1 MKSIRFRII
10 LVFCSFQYLYSNG
23 QSSPFAYQA
32 TSVKTDSVKKIYFSK
47 QWKELAIYNGRLF
60 RGYEYGIEGHGFYF
74 SSDWQIGNI
83 QYDGIWY
90 NDLPLRYDI
99 YKDEVMVNHPNNI
112 PIILF
117 GERVQQFH
125 FAGLHFFRLKTN
137 IKNEHSVGIYQLLS
151 DGKIK
156 LLSRRSKI
164 IEENLENKKVEKKF
178 IDQHKYY
185 LVKDGE
191 YHLVRNQKSVLNV
204 LSDRR
209 QEIIKDL
216 KKNNIRF
223 KTDPEKAIIHIAD
236 FYNQSH

>member
-1 MKSIRFRII
+1 MKSIRFGII
-10 LVFCSFQYLYSNG
+10 LVFYSFQYLYSNG
-23 QSSPFAYQA
+23 QSSPSTYQA
-32 TSVKTDSVKKIYFSK
+32 TSVKTDSVINIYFTK
-47 QWKELAIYNGRLF
+47 QRKELAIYNGRLF

-74 SSDWQIGNI
+74 SNDWQIGNI

-90 NDLPLRYDI
+90 NNLPLRYDI

-125 FAGLHFFRLKTN
+125 FADLHFFRLKTGN
-137 IKNEHSVGIYQLLS
+137 KNEPSANIYQLLT

-156 LLSRRSKI
+156 ILARRSKI

-178 IDQHKYY
+178 IDQHRYY
-185 LVKDGE
+185 LVKDE
-191 YHLVRNQKSVLNV
+191 KYHLVRNQRSMLN
-204 LSDRR
+204 LLGNRR
-209 QEIIKDL
+209 QEILKDL
-216 KKNNIRF
+216 RKNNIRF
-223 KTDPEKAIIHIAD
+223 KKDREKAIIHMAD

>member
-10 LVFCSFQYLYSNG
+10 LVFCSLQYVYSNG
-23 QSSPFAYQA
+23 QSSPSAFQVNSAK
-32 TSVKTDSVKKIYFSK
+32 SDSVINIYFSK
-47 QWKELAIYNGRLF
+47 QRKELAIYNGRLF
-60 RGYEYGIEGHGFYF
+60 RGYEYGIEGHAFY
-74 SSDWQIGNI
+74 SNSDWQIGKI
-83 QYDGIWY
+83 RYDGIWY

-99 YKDEVMVNHPNNI
+99 YKNEVMVNHPNNI

-125 FAGLHFFRLKTN
+125 FAGLHFYRLKSG
-137 IKNEHSVGIYQLLS
+137 IKNEPPADIYQLLA

-178 IDQHKYY
+178 IEQHKYY

-191 YHLVRNQKSVLNV
+191 YHLVRNQNSMLNL

-209 QEIIKDL
+209 QEILKDL
-216 KKNNIRF
+216 RKNNIRF
-223 KTDPEKAIIHIAD
+223 KKDREKAIIHIAD
-236 FYNQSH
+236 FYNQSQ

>member
-1 MKSIRFRII
+1 MKSIRFGII
-10 LVFCSFQYLYSNG
+10 LAFCSFLYLYSNG
-23 QSSPFAYQA
+23 QSSPSANQA
-32 TSVKTDSVKKIYFSK
+32 TSVKTDSVINIYFSK
-47 QWKELAIYNGRLF
+47 QWKELPIYNGRLF

-90 NDLPLRYDI
+90 NNLPLRYDI

-125 FAGLHFFRLKTN
+125 FADLHFFRLKTG
-137 IKNEHSVGIYQLLS
+137 IKNEPSAVIYQLLT

-178 IDQHKYY
+178 IEQHRYY
-185 LVKDGE
+185 LVKDGK
-191 YHLVRNQKSVLNV
+191 YHLVRNQKSMLN
-204 LSDRR
+204 LLIDRR
-209 QEIIKDL
+209 QEILKDL
-216 KKNNIRF
+216 RKNNIRF
-223 KTDPEKAIIHIAD
+223 KKDREKAIIHIAD
-236 FYNQSH
+236 FYNKSH